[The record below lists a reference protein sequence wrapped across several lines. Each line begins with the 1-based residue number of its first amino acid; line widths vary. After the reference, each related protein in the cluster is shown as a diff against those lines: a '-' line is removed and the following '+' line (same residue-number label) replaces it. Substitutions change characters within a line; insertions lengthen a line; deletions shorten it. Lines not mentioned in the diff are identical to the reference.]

1 MGGLSKK
8 AFLIKGLVADP
19 RYSSLILNSGNMLFK
34 TDVLPP
40 ENLETAQIAADGIA
54 QAMRKMGGTLAG
66 VGTRDLTAGAS
77 FLQHYQNPPSF
88 TWLSLNVVDPANKN
102 PIFTP
107 ILRQQRGGLNIAVLA
122 LTDHTAFKNKPGAL
136 FQAISW
142 QETLHDALV
151 TAQQGSDFILLLSN
165 YSFAENKEIA
175 RNYGAIDLILQSGHA
190 IGNITP
196 ILINQTLI
204 SQTETRGKYLGVM
217 DIDWNG
223 HGRWSDV
230 YASGHS
236 AEQGQKPSTYS
247 NRFIALKPSMT
258 NDPEIEALVR
268 HTRQAIERHRNKQ
281 GQ

>member
-19 RYSSLILNSGNMLFK
+19 RYSSLVLNSGNMLFK

-40 ENLETAQIAADGIA
+40 GNLETAKIAADGIA
-54 QAMRKMGGTLAG
+54 QAMRMMGGTLAG
-66 VGTRDLTAGAS
+66 IGTRDLAAGTS
-77 FLQHYQNPPSF
+77 FLQHYQTPPSF
-88 TWLSLNVVDPANKN
+88 TWLSLNVVDPANQK
-102 PIFTP
+102 PIFTS

-122 LTDHTAFKNKPGAL
+122 LTDHTAFDNKPGA
-136 FQAISW
+136 FQAVNW
-142 QETLHDALV
+142 RNTLNDALV

-190 IGNITP
+190 IGNMNP
-196 ILINQTLI
+196 ILINKTLI

-217 DIDWNG
+217 DIEWNG
-223 HGRWSDV
+223 HGRWSDAH
-230 YASGHS
+230 ASGQA
-236 AEQGQKPSTYS
+236 AEQGQQPTTYS

-268 HTRQAIERHRNKQ
+268 HTKQVIDQYRKKQ